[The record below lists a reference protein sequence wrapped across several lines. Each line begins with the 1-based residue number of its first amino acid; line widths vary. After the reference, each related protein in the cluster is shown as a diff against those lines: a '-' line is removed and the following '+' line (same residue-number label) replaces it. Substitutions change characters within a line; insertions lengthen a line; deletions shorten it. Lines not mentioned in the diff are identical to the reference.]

1 MSNDPA
7 ASPVLET
14 LLRVAF
20 RRRITAPDMDAGIA
34 RLAASADRDA
44 SPDAWRT
51 AVVEALAAGYIHDP
65 VRLPA
70 GALQC
75 HWHLE
80 LTARGVETVRRSSP
94 TNGDVQ

>member
-1 MSNDPA
+1 MTPA
-7 ASPVLET
+7 ET

-20 RRRITAPDMDAGIA
+20 RHPIREDDADSGIS
-34 RLAASADRDA
+34 RLAAIAGGALTADE
-44 SPDAWRT
+44 WR
-51 AVVEALAAGYIHDP
+51 AVVAEAVAAGTLHDP

-80 LTARGVETVRRSSP
+80 LTPAGVAAARRLEPAGAGKRQ
-94 TNGDVQ
+94 G